1 MSFISFLAFLFV
13 PLILH
18 IFWCVCASCLCIY
31 SSFDMVCPSVVFPNL
46 AMSAEAAR
54 KREEKAKATLDPT
67 THWAAPEVV
76 NREAVPKIL
85 GIRPFLRRQPSLTL
99 LLEP

>member
-1 MSFISFLAFLFV
+1 
-13 PLILH
+13 
-18 IFWCVCASCLCIY
+18 
-31 SSFDMVCPSVVFPNL
+31 MVCPSVVFPNL

-54 KREEKAKATLDPT
+54 KREEKAKATLDQT